1 MKRKVSILL
10 IGIWLT
16 GIFSVSAD
24 EGMWLLAMLKKMNM
38 DRMEKMGLK
47 LSAEDIYSINQSSV
61 KDAVVNFGG
70 FCTGEIVSDQ
80 GLILTNHHCGYGAIQ
95 EHSTTENNYLK
106 KGFWAKNHDEEIPIE
121 GLSVSFLKRMEDVSE
136 RINSELNDEMTEQ
149 ERSEKI
155 QEISSQ
161 IEEEA
166 TDDNHYNANVKGFYS
181 GNQFYL
187 MVYEKYND
195 VRLVGAPPES
205 IGKFG
210 HDTDNWMWPRHTGDF
225 AMFRVYSSPNGE
237 PAEYSEENVPMEPD
251 HHFPISIEGVDEG
264 DFSMILGYP
273 GGTDRYM
280 TSYGVKETMNITNPT
295 RIEVREKKQEIM
307 EEAMESSEE
316 LRIKYASKYSR
327 SSNYYKYSIGQNE
340 GLRRLNVIEEKQKLE
355 DQFREWM
362 KEDSERQEK
371 YGEALELIKT
381 AYKDRKE
388 YFKSFMYLSEAL
400 MRGAEIIPFTGRFM
414 GLHRTLKNMPDS
426 AEIINSEVES
436 IKGRL
441 KDFYKDY
448 HAPTDKKILAALF
461 DIYDKNV
468 KEEHKPEVFSRI
480 ENLYDGDFD
489 KYAEHVFDNSM
500 FTSMDLVNNYLENP
514 TLEALEND
522 PAFVAMQSI
531 QESIGKLRAKYRSYA
546 EQLNKGHRLFVD
558 GLMKMQKD
566 RKFYPDANFTMR
578 LTYGEVDDYI
588 PRDAVHYDYYT
599 TLEGVMQKEDPNDK
613 EFIVDPKL
621 KELYKKK
628 DYGRYGEDGEMRV
641 CFISDNDITG
651 GNSGSP
657 VLNDKGEMIGI
668 AFDGNWEAMSGDIKF
683 EPELQRTINV
693 DIRYVLFVIDK
704 FAGADHLIEEMD
716 IVGE

>member
-24 EGMWLLAMLKKMNM
+24 EGMWLLTMLKKMNM

-80 GLILTNHHCGYGAIQ
+80 GLILTNHHCGYSAIQ
-95 EHSTTENNYLK
+95 EHSTTEHNYLK
-106 KGFWAKNHDEEIPIE
+106 DGFWAKNHDAEIPIE
-121 GLSVSFLKRMEDVSE
+121 GLHVSFLHHMKDVSD
-136 RINSELNDEMTEQ
+136 RVNSELNEDMTEQ
-149 ERSEKI
+149 ERSRKI
-155 QEISSQ
+155 QEITSK

-166 TDDNHYNANVKGFYS
+166 TEDNQFTARVKSFYN

-225 AMFRVYSSPNGE
+225 SMFRVYGSPQGK
-237 PAEYSEENVPMEPD
+237 PAEYSEENVPLKPD
-251 HHFPISIEGVDEG
+251 HHFPISLEGVKEG
-264 DFSMILGYP
+264 DFSMILGFP

-307 EEAMESSEE
+307 TKAMESSEE

-340 GLRRLNVIEEKQKLE
+340 GLRRLDVIAEKQKTE
-355 DQFREWM
+355 EKFREWVN
-362 KEDSERQEK
+362 ENEERK
-371 YGEALELIKT
+371 ATYGEALDLIET
-381 AYKDRKE
+381 AYTDRKKF
-388 YFKSFMYLSEAL
+388 YKSYMYLVEAL
-400 MRGAEIIPFTGRFM
+400 FQGAEIIPFSGRFM
-414 GLHRTLKNMPDS
+414 GLYRTLKSMPDS
-426 AEIINSEVES
+426 TKAINAEVES
-436 IKGRL
+436 IKARL

-448 HAPTDKKILAALF
+448 HAPTDQKILAALF
-461 DIYDKNV
+461 EIYHENV
-468 KEEHKPEVFSRI
+468 NKEHQPEIFNRI
-480 ENLYDGDFD
+480 EKLYDGDYE
-489 KYAEHVFDNSM
+489 KYAEHIFDNSM
-500 FTSMDLVNNYLENP
+500 FKSMDLVKDYLDDP
-514 TLEALEND
+514 TVEALEND
-522 PAFVAMQSI
+522 PAFDALMSIQQSI
-531 QESIGKLRAKYRSYA
+531 MKIRQKYRSYA
-546 EQLNKGHRLFVD
+546 EQLGKGQRLFLD
-558 GLMKMQKD
+558 GLMKMKD
-566 RKFYPDANFTMR
+566 DKNFYPDANFTMR
-578 LTYGEVDDYI
+578 ITYGKVDDYI

-599 TLEGVMQKEDPNDK
+599 TLEGIMQKEDPNDK
-613 EFIVDPKL
+613 EFIVAPKL

-628 DYGRYGEDGEMRV
+628 DYGRYGQDGEMRV
-641 CFISDNDITG
+641 CFISNNDITG

-657 VLNDKGEMIGI
+657 VLNGNGEMIGV

-704 FAGADHLIEEMD
+704 FANADHLIEEMD
-716 IVGE
+716 IVE

>member
-24 EGMWLLAMLKKMNM
+24 EGMWLLTMLKKLNM
-38 DRMEKMGLK
+38 DKMEEMGLK
-47 LSAEDIYSINQSSV
+47 LSAEDIYSINNSSV

-70 FCTGEIVSDQ
+70 FCTGEIVSDK

-95 EHSTTENNYLK
+95 EHSTPEHNYLK
-106 KGFWAKNHDEEIPIE
+106 NGFWAKNHDEEIPIE
-121 GLSVSFLKRMEDVSE
+121 GLSVSFLERMENVTDRVT
-136 RINSELNDEMTEQ
+136 SELSDDMSPQ
-149 ERSEKI
+149 ERAKKI
-155 QEISSQ
+155 REVSSQ
-161 IEEEA
+161 IEKEA
-166 TDDNHYNANVKGFYS
+166 TKGNHYNANVKSFYS

-187 MVYEKYND
+187 MVYEKYPD

-210 HDTDNWMWPRHTGDF
+210 HNTDNWMWPRHTGDF
-225 AMFRVYSSPNGE
+225 AMFRVYAGPDGE
-237 PAEYSEENVPMEPD
+237 PAKYSEDNQPLKPD
-251 HHFPISIEGVDEG
+251 HHFPISLEGVEEG
-264 DFSMILGYP
+264 DFSMILGFP

-295 RIEVREKKQEIM
+295 RIKVREKKQEIM
-307 EEAMESSEE
+307 QEAMNSSEE
-316 LRIKYASKYSR
+316 LRIKYASKFAR

-340 GLRRLNVIEEKQKLE
+340 GLRRLDVIEKRQELEEK
-355 DQFREWM
+355 FSEWVNTD
-362 KEDSERQEK
+362 EVRQEK
-371 YGEALELIKT
+371 YGEALNLIKT
-381 AYKDRKE
+381 AYEDRKE

-400 MRGAEIIPFTGRFM
+400 MRGAEIIPFSGRFM
-414 GLHRTLKNMPDS
+414 GLYRTLKSMPDS
-426 AEIINSEVES
+426 TEAINAEVES

-461 DIYDKNV
+461 DIYSDNV
-468 KEEHKPEVFSRI
+468 KDEHQPDVFTRI
-480 ENLYDGDFD
+480 EELYDGDFD

-500 FTSMDLVNNYLENP
+500 FKSMDLVNNYLKNP
-514 TLEALEND
+514 TVEALEND
-522 PAFVAMQSI
+522 PAFIAMQSI
-531 QESIGKLRAKYRSYA
+531 QKSIGKLRGKYRSYA
-546 EQLNKGHRLFVD
+546 DKLNKGQRLFVD
-558 GLMKMQKD
+558 GLMKMQED

-578 LTYGEVDDYI
+578 LTYGKVDDYI

-599 TLEGVMQKEDPNDK
+599 TLKGVMQKEDPNDK

-628 DYGRYGEDGEMRV
+628 DYGRYGKDGEMRV
-641 CFISDNDITG
+641 CFISNNDITG

-657 VLNDKGEMIGI
+657 VLNGEGEMIGI

-683 EPELQRTINV
+683 EPDLQRTINV

-716 IVGE
+716 IVEE